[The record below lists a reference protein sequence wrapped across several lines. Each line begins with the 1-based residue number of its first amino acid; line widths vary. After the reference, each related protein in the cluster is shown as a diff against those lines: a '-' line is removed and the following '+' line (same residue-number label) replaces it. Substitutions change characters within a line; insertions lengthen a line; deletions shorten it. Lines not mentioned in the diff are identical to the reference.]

1 VSILKKKIALVLLG
15 LIALGIAFAGNQVL
29 AADDQPGPTVG
40 QVLQLESVRGS
51 ARELGSGERVPATLK
66 LTLTVTHVN
75 GSRVRFEIVGGQV
88 SFGDS
93 TYQVT
98 SGGGHA
104 IARKFGWAEIRGNA
118 TLPNGEAHKFRLEGM
133 LHIERPGLTLIGL
146 AGAIGNEQDR
156 ALLDCVVRLSK
167 V

>member
-1 VSILKKKIALVLLG
+1 MRKKLALGLLG
-15 LIALGIAFAGNQVL
+15 LIALGAALTGSQVL
-29 AADDQPGPTVG
+29 AADDQAAPDIG
-40 QVLQLESVRGS
+40 QVFRLESVRGS
-51 ARELGSGERVPATLK
+51 AREAGSGKRIPATMT
-66 LTLTVTHVN
+66 LTLTVTYVN